1 MLHLSSPGQR
11 LFFPRFFAALPLL
24 KLYQFAANEDSI
36 MSQFMNIL
44 FIQLMSTSTLL
55 TTTLWDIFD
64 LNWNS

>member
-11 LFFPRFFAALPLL
+11 LFSLRFFAALSLL
-24 KLYQFAANEDSI
+24 ELHQFAANEDSI

-44 FIQLMSTSTLL
+44 FIQLMSTTTLL